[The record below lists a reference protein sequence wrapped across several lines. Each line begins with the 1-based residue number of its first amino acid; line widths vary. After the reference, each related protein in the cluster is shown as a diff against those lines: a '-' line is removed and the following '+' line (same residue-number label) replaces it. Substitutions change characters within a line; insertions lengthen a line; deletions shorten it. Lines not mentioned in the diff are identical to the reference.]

1 MRTIQRNQ
9 SIYFGYEPSIIY
21 DDEKYIES
29 FSTTELANF
38 LIDEMQGNN
47 LYISDTNNI
56 ELLVAGQSKIA
67 FSKDITFEAKD
78 GRINYQENA
87 TNLKLKSLKIDTILD
102 ENNIFSRE
110 INLEM
115 YSKSAS
121 NLKKDEKSFEARIKE
136 INGKFEKD
144 SSSGDV
150 AKYTIKFS
158 SKNIKELSSSTMRLL
173 NVASGVNEKQEF
185 VSGNN
190 IKFTFSEY
198 IDTDDIL
205 LEDAS
210 FEYTFTPNS
219 KLKDLSLAEIYEENS
234 RI

>member
-1 MRTIQRNQ
+1 
-9 SIYFGYEPSIIY
+9 
-21 DDEKYIES
+21 
-29 FSTTELANF
+29 
-38 LIDEMQGNN
+38 MQGNN

-56 ELLVAGQSKIA
+56 ELLAPGESKIV
-67 FSKDITFEAKD
+67 FNESFTYIAKN

-87 TNLKLKSLKIDTILD
+87 TNLSLKSLKIDTVLD
-102 ENNIFSRE
+102 EENTFLRE

-121 NLKKDEKSFEARIKE
+121 NLKKDEKAFEARIKE

-158 SKNIKELSSSTMRLL
+158 SKSMKELSSFTMRLL
-173 NVASGVNEKQEF
+173 NVASGINEKQEF

-190 IKFTFSEY
+190 VKFTFSEY
-198 IDTDDIL
+198 IDTDALL
-205 LEDAS
+205 LEDAN
-210 FEYTFTPNS
+210 FEYAFTPNS
-219 KLKDLSLAEIYEENS
+219 KLKDLSLAEIYEEGS